1 MGGGGGGLK
10 LTLCVFKIGLLCR
23 GFRGFPQFGCRVT
36 DPQYEPSSHQHTGSQ
51 RTVYRRDRC
60 GPRAV
65 FSHLISVEAGWSY
78 IFFPT
83 CKGETQLLSPPRTFP
98 SAGRKFKGTI
108 HTNHPNY
115 QCSIRLSVHIQDLPS
130 PCITVSTANVVSVVL
145 LGAADIKITLHN
157 TVFLR
162 DIVLSGQTRAHYTSV
177 L

>member
-83 CKGETQLLSPPRTFP
+83 CKGETQLLSPPVLFRVLVANLKGQFTQITQTISAASVCQCTSRICLHRVSP
-98 SAGRKFKGTI
+98 S
-108 HTNHPNY
+108 
-115 QCSIRLSVHIQDLPS
+115 
-130 PCITVSTANVVSVVL
+130 L
-145 LGAADIKITLHN
+145 LQML
-157 TVFLR
+157 FL
-162 DIVLSGQTRAHYTSV
+162 LYC
-177 L
+177 